1 MFYPVGQTAPQLEGT
16 AYIADG
22 ARIIGGVHLGAEANI
37 WYNAVLRADNA
48 PILVGPRTN
57 LQDGCIVHTDCGQP
71 CRVGEGVTVG
81 HGAILHACT
90 VENNCT
96 IGMGRHRAQRRRHRG
111 KQHRRRRGAGHQKHC
126 RPAGQPDSR
135 LPRQGKACLNRGRN
149 RAQPRLRRGILPRG
163 QRAAARR
170 LPVTS
175 PDYLSGLSLIRIRVW
190 S

>member
-1 MFYPVGQTAPQLEGT
+1 MFFLPIFCHRILKGVFSCFILSAKPLPSWREPPTSPTAP
-16 AYIADG
+16 
-22 ARIIGGVHLGAEANI
+22 RIIGGVHLGAEANI

-96 IGMGRHRAQRRRHRG
+96 IGMGAIVLNG
-111 KQHRRRRGAGHQKHC
+111 AVIGENSIVGAGALVTKTLS
-126 RPAGQPDSR
+126 SR
-135 LPRQGKACLNRGRN
+135 
-149 RAQPRLRRGILPRG
+149 
-163 QRAAARR
+163 RAA
-170 LPVTS
+170 
-175 PDYLSGLSLIRIRVW
+175 
-190 S
+190 

>member
-1 MFYPVGQTAPQLEGT
+1 MFYSVGQTAPQLEGT

-71 CRVGEGVTVG
+71 CRVEEGVTVG

-96 IGMGRHRAQRRRHRG
+96 IGMGAIVLN
-111 KQHRRRRGAGHQKHC
+111 GAVIGENSIVG
-126 RPAGQPDSR
+126 AGQPDSR
-135 LPRQGKACLNRGRN
+135 LPRQNKAGTDRGGN
-149 RAQPRLRRGILPRG
+149 RAQPSLRRGILPRG

>member
-48 PILVGPRTN
+48 PIFVGPRTN

-96 IGMGRHRAQRRRHRG
+96 IGIV
-111 KQHRRRRGAGHQKHC
+111 GAGALVTKNTVVPPGSLILAS
-126 RPAGQPDSR
+126 PAKVKR
-135 LPRQGKACLNRGRN
+135 ALTEEEIEHN
-149 RAQPRLRRGILPRG
+149 RASAAEYC
-163 QRAAARR
+163 RAAKEQ
-170 LPVTS
+170 LPAVC
-175 PDYLSGLSLIRIRVW
+175 R
-190 S
+190 

>member
-1 MFYPVGQTAPQLEGT
+1 MFYSAGQTAPQLEGT

-71 CRVGEGVTVG
+71 CRVGAGVTVG

-90 VENNCT
+90 VET
-96 IGMGRHRAQRRRHRG
+96 IV
-111 KQHRRRRGAGHQKHC
+111 GAGALVTKNTIVPPGSLILGS
-126 RPAGQPDSR
+126 PAKVKR
-135 LPRQGKACLNRGRN
+135 ALTEEEIEHN
-149 RAQPRLRRGILPRG
+149 RASAAEYC
-163 QRAAARR
+163 RAAKEQ
-170 LPVTS
+170 LPAVC
-175 PDYLSGLSLIRIRVW
+175 R
-190 S
+190 